1 MSNAKQVKAVEP
13 LINGLP
19 STHLNQVMALA
30 LFNNKSPYSSGTLKI
45 LLATQADLTKLH

>member
-19 STHLNQVMALA
+19 STDA
-30 LFNNKSPYSSGTLKI
+30 FDSGDGVSFI
-45 LLATQADLTKLH
+45 